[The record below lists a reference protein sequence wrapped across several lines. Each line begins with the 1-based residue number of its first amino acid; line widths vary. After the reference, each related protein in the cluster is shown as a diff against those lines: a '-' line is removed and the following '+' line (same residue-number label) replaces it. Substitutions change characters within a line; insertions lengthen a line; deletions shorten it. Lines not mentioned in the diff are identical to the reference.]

1 MQIKIARKFIRTSK
15 LDNKWTPYYR
25 IIEQTSPVS
34 FKVKNQLTGKSTKA
48 HARHLRPANIDN
60 WEIPKDKLDRHLRKS
75 VYVAP
80 PDESEDSLSDAPSSE
95 VELPRAK
102 MTKWARKEREDWSS
116 EDDIPLMELKKRI
129 RNKKFEPNIE
139 NKLVETDM
147 DVSEDEISTDGERD
161 IEYTKKPRKN
171 YLNILLAKAVLAA
184 CSN

>member
-1 MQIKIARKFIRTSK
+1 M
-15 LDNKWTPYYR
+15 
-25 IIEQTSPVS
+25 
-34 FKVKNQLTGKSTKA
+34 TGKSTKA
-48 HARHLRPANIDN
+48 HARYLRPANIDN
-60 WEIPKDKLDRHLRKS
+60 WEIPKDKVGRHLRKS

-80 PDESEDSLSDAPSSE
+80 LNESEDSLSDAPSSE
-95 VELPRAK
+95 VEMPSAK

-171 YLNILLAKAVLAA
+171 YLNILLAKAVLVA

>member
-34 FKVKNQLTGKSTKA
+34 FKVKNQLTGTSTKA

-60 WEIPKDKLDRHLRKS
+60 WEIPKDKLGRHLRKS

-139 NKLVETDM
+139 NKLTWTCQKMKSPLTVN
-147 DVSEDEISTDGERD
+147 EI
-161 IEYTKKPRKN
+161 
-171 YLNILLAKAVLAA
+171 
-184 CSN
+184 

>member
-1 MQIKIARKFIRTSK
+1 
-15 LDNKWTPYYR
+15 
-25 IIEQTSPVS
+25 
-34 FKVKNQLTGKSTKA
+34 LTGKSTKA
-48 HARHLRPANIDN
+48 HARYLRPANIDN
-60 WEIPKDKLDRHLRKS
+60 WEIPKDKVGRHLRKS

-80 PDESEDSLSDAPSSE
+80 LNESEDSLSDAPSSE
-95 VELPRAK
+95 VEMPSAK

-171 YLNILLAKAVLAA
+171 YLNILLAKAVLVA

>member
-1 MQIKIARKFIRTSK
+1 M
-15 LDNKWTPYYR
+15 
-25 IIEQTSPVS
+25 
-34 FKVKNQLTGKSTKA
+34 TGKSTKA
-48 HARHLRPANIDN
+48 QARYLRPANIDN
-60 WEIPKDKLDRHLRKS
+60 WEIPKDKVGRHLRKS

-80 PDESEDSLSDAPSSE
+80 PNESEDSLSDAPSSE
-95 VELPRAK
+95 VEMPSAK

-171 YLNILLAKAVLAA
+171 YLNILLAKAVLVA

>member
-1 MQIKIARKFIRTSK
+1 M
-15 LDNKWTPYYR
+15 
-25 IIEQTSPVS
+25 
-34 FKVKNQLTGKSTKA
+34 TGKSTKA
-48 HARHLRPANIDN
+48 HARYLRPANIDN
-60 WEIPKDKLDRHLRKS
+60 WEIPKDKVGRHLRKS

-80 PDESEDSLSDAPSSE
+80 PNESEDSLSDAPSSE
-95 VELPRAK
+95 VEMPSAK

-171 YLNILLAKAVLAA
+171 YLNILLAKAVLVA
-184 CSN
+184 CSD

>member
-1 MQIKIARKFIRTSK
+1 
-15 LDNKWTPYYR
+15 
-25 IIEQTSPVS
+25 
-34 FKVKNQLTGKSTKA
+34 LTGKSTKA
-48 HARHLRPANIDN
+48 HARYLRPANIDN
-60 WEIPKDKLDRHLRKS
+60 WEIPKDKVGRHLRKS

-80 PDESEDSLSDAPSSE
+80 PNESEDSLSDAPSSE
-95 VELPRAK
+95 VEMPSAK

-171 YLNILLAKAVLAA
+171 YLNILLAKAVLVA
-184 CSN
+184 CSD

>member
-1 MQIKIARKFIRTSK
+1 
-15 LDNKWTPYYR
+15 
-25 IIEQTSPVS
+25 
-34 FKVKNQLTGKSTKA
+34 
-48 HARHLRPANIDN
+48 
-60 WEIPKDKLDRHLRKS
+60 
-75 VYVAP
+75 
-80 PDESEDSLSDAPSSE
+80 LSDAPSSE

-147 DVSEDEISTDGERD
+147 DASEDEISTDGERD
-161 IEYTKKPRKN
+161 IEYTKNKTRKHD
-171 YLNILLAKAVLAA
+171 LNILLA

>member
-1 MQIKIARKFIRTSK
+1 
-15 LDNKWTPYYR
+15 
-25 IIEQTSPVS
+25 
-34 FKVKNQLTGKSTKA
+34 LTGKSTKA
-48 HARHLRPANIDN
+48 HARYLRPANIDN
-60 WEIPKDKLDRHLRKS
+60 WEIPKDKVGRHLRKS

-80 PDESEDSLSDAPSSE
+80 PNESEDSLSDAPSSE
-95 VELPRAK
+95 VEMPSAI

-171 YLNILLAKAVLAA
+171 YLNILLAKAVLVA

>member
-1 MQIKIARKFIRTSK
+1 M
-15 LDNKWTPYYR
+15 
-25 IIEQTSPVS
+25 
-34 FKVKNQLTGKSTKA
+34 TGKSTKA

-60 WEIPKDKLDRHLRKS
+60 WEIPKDKLGRHLRKS

-80 PDESEDSLSDAPSSE
+80 LDESEDSLSDAPSSE

>member
-1 MQIKIARKFIRTSK
+1 M
-15 LDNKWTPYYR
+15 
-25 IIEQTSPVS
+25 
-34 FKVKNQLTGKSTKA
+34 TGKSTKA
-48 HARHLRPANIDN
+48 HARYLRPANIDN
-60 WEIPKDKLDRHLRKS
+60 WEIPKDKVGRHLRKS

-80 PDESEDSLSDAPSSE
+80 PNESEDSLSDAPSSE
-95 VELPRAK
+95 VEMPSAK

-171 YLNILLAKAVLAA
+171 YLNILLAKAVLVA

>member
-1 MQIKIARKFIRTSK
+1 
-15 LDNKWTPYYR
+15 
-25 IIEQTSPVS
+25 
-34 FKVKNQLTGKSTKA
+34 LTGKSTKA
-48 HARHLRPANIDN
+48 QARYLRPANIDN
-60 WEIPKDKLDRHLRKS
+60 WEIPKDKVGRHLRKS

-80 PDESEDSLSDAPSSE
+80 PNESEDSLSDAPSSE
-95 VELPRAK
+95 VEMPSAK

-171 YLNILLAKAVLAA
+171 YLNILLAKAVLVA

>member
-1 MQIKIARKFIRTSK
+1 
-15 LDNKWTPYYR
+15 
-25 IIEQTSPVS
+25 
-34 FKVKNQLTGKSTKA
+34 
-48 HARHLRPANIDN
+48 
-60 WEIPKDKLDRHLRKS
+60 
-75 VYVAP
+75 
-80 PDESEDSLSDAPSSE
+80 
-95 VELPRAK
+95 

-116 EDDIPLMELKKRI
+116 EDDIPLVELKKRI

>member
-1 MQIKIARKFIRTSK
+1 M
-15 LDNKWTPYYR
+15 
-25 IIEQTSPVS
+25 
-34 FKVKNQLTGKSTKA
+34 TGKSTKA

-60 WEIPKDKLDRHLRKS
+60 WEIPKDKVGRPLRKS

-95 VELPRAK
+95 VELSRAK

-116 EDDIPLMELKKRI
+116 EDDIPLMKLKKRI

-147 DVSEDEISTDGERD
+147 DVSEDEISTDGERN
-161 IEYTKKPRKN
+161 IEYTKNKTRKN
-171 YLNILLAKAVLAA
+171 DLSILLAKAVLAA

>member
-1 MQIKIARKFIRTSK
+1 
-15 LDNKWTPYYR
+15 
-25 IIEQTSPVS
+25 
-34 FKVKNQLTGKSTKA
+34 LTGKSTKA
-48 HARHLRPANIDN
+48 HARYLRPANIDN
-60 WEIPKDKLDRHLRKS
+60 WEIPKDKVGRHLRKS

-80 PDESEDSLSDAPSSE
+80 PNESEDSLSDAPSSE
-95 VELPRAK
+95 VEMPSAK

-171 YLNILLAKAVLAA
+171 YLNILLAKAVLVA